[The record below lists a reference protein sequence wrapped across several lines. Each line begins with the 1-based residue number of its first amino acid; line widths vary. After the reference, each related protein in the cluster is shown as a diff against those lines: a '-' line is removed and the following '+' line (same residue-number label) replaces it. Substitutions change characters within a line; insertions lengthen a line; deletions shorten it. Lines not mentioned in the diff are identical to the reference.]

1 MGFFRSAYKHL
12 YAEKIILFIDII
24 LKRAFTFRLKQE
36 VKALCLKIELSIA
49 LKVVGLNRRE
59 TDKFLSSN
67 TELKMTLLP
76 KQTSRAIH

>member
-1 MGFFRSAYKHL
+1 MGLFGGTYKHL
-12 YAEKIILFIDII
+12 YAEEIILFIDTT
-24 LKRAFTFRLKQE
+24 LKRAFTFCLKQE

-59 TDKFLSSN
+59 TDKLLSSN
-67 TELKMTLLP
+67 TELKMRLLP